1 MFTIIIQAGGESKR
15 MGQDKALLDFLGE
28 PLILRVI
35 NRVKAIADE
44 IIVTTTQP
52 ENYSFLEY
60 KLVPDIIP
68 HRGALGGLYTALWAA
83 QFDIA
88 AIIACDMPF
97 INPNLLIAEREF
109 LTQETADLVV
119 PETEN
124 GMEPLHAIYR
134 KEKCLQPILE
144 AIKTDRWRV
153 DSWYKQVNL
162 APFPLKEIQK
172 IDPDLLSFRNINT
185 PEELQDA
192 IRLAKEMQN
201 KENLL

>member
-1 MFTIIIQAGGESKR
+1 
-15 MGQDKALLDFLGE
+15 MGKDKALLDFLGE

-44 IIVTTTQP
+44 VIVTTNHP
-52 ENYSFLEY
+52 EKFWFLDI

-68 HRGALGGLYTALWAA
+68 HRGALGGLYTALSAA
-83 QFDIA
+83 KHATA

-109 LTQETADLVV
+109 LIQKTADLVV

-134 KEKCLQPILE
+134 RDRCLQPILE
-144 AIKTDRWRV
+144 AIKADRWRV
-153 DSWYKQVNL
+153 DSWYEQVNL
-162 APFPLKEIQK
+162 APFPLDEIQK
-172 IDPDLLSFRNINT
+172 VDPNLLSFRNINT
-185 PEELQDA
+185 PQELQGA
-192 IRLAKEMQN
+192 IRLAKEIQN
-201 KENLL
+201 KEKLS

>member
-1 MFTIIIQAGGESKR
+1 MFTIIIQAGGKSKR
-15 MGQDKALLDFLGE
+15 MGKDKALLDFLGE

-44 IIVTTTQP
+44 VIVTTNHP
-52 ENYSFLEY
+52 EKFWFLDI

-68 HRGALGGLYTALWAA
+68 HRGALGGLYTALSAA
-83 QFDIA
+83 KHATA

-109 LTQETADLVV
+109 LIQKTADLVV

-134 KEKCLQPILE
+134 RDRCLQPILE
-144 AIKTDRWRV
+144 AIKADRWRV
-153 DSWYKQVNL
+153 DSWYEQVNL
-162 APFPLKEIQK
+162 APFPLDEIQK
-172 IDPDLLSFRNINT
+172 VDPNLLSFRNINT
-185 PEELQDA
+185 PQELQGA
-192 IRLAKEMQN
+192 IRLAKEIQN
-201 KENLL
+201 KEKLS

>member
-1 MFTIIIQAGGESKR
+1 MFTIIIQAGGKSKR
-15 MGQDKALLDFLGE
+15 MGKDKALLDFLGE

-44 IIVTTTQP
+44 VIVTTNHP
-52 ENYSFLEY
+52 EKFWFLDI

-68 HRGALGGLYTALWAA
+68 HRGALGGLYTALSAA
-83 QFDIA
+83 KHATA

-109 LTQETADLVV
+109 LIQKTADLVV

-134 KEKCLQPILE
+134 RDRCLQPILE
-144 AIKTDRWRV
+144 AIKADRWRV
-153 DSWYKQVNL
+153 DSWYEQVNL
-162 APFPLKEIQK
+162 APFPLDEIQK
-172 IDPDLLSFRNINT
+172 VDPNLLSFRNINT
-185 PEELQDA
+185 PQELQDA
-192 IRLAKEMQN
+192 IRLAKEIQN
-201 KENLL
+201 KEKLS